1 MCQANRDLNKKQ
13 RKYFG
18 IFLLLGFFALAG
30 AYYVLFLGNTNA
42 SDGEYFYIRSN
53 DSYEQVLQNLT
64 VHNLIENKV
73 TFDLVAKQ
81 ANLPNKYKPGRYK
94 IVAGMSNLELV
105 RKLRSGK
112 WEKVVI
118 KLKSEMTRDSVL
130 NYLADN
136 LQASKSEVVKAM
148 NGAWVQ
154 ENGFTAENK
163 WSIFLPDH
171 YHFNWATTADKAILR
186 FVDEYNTYWTADRIA
201 QAKAQGLTTKEAVIL
216 ASIVDGEAI
225 FADEM
230 PTIAGLY
237 LNRINKGI
245 PLGADPTIWFVVG
258 KGERRRL
265 LYVDLK
271 KAHPYN
277 TYLNA
282 GLPPGPIFCP
292 DKRAIEAAIAPK
304 KHNYYYMC
312 AKPDGS
318 LRHAFANG
326 LAEHNRNAAAYR
338 RSLDR
343 QGVRR

>member
-1 MCQANRDLNKKQ
+1 MNKTQ

-42 SDGEYFYIRSN
+42 SDGEYFYIRSD

-73 TFDLVAKQ
+73 TFDLVAQQ
-81 ANLPNKYKPGRYK
+81 ANLPQKYKPGRYK
-94 IVAGMSNLELV
+94 IGAGMSNLELV
-105 RKLRSGK
+105 RKLGNGK
-112 WEKVVI
+112 WEKVII
-118 KLKSEMTRDSVL
+118 KLKSEMTRDSVIK
-130 NYLADN
+130 YLAKN
-136 LQASKSEVVKAM
+136 LQASEEELGLAM
-148 NGAWVQ
+148 KDEWVSQ
-154 ENGFTAENK
+154 NGFTAENK

-171 YHFNWATTADKAILR
+171 YHFNWATTADKALLR
-186 FVDEYNTYWTADRIA
+186 FVDEYNNYWTAERKA
-201 QAKAQGLTTKEAVIL
+201 KAKAQGLTTKEAVIL

-245 PLGADPTIWFVVG
+245 PLGADPTIWFVIG

-271 KAHPYN
+271 KEHPYN

-326 LAEHNRNAAAYR
+326 LTEHNRNAAAYR

>member
-1 MCQANRDLNKKQ
+1 M
-13 RKYFG
+13 
-18 IFLLLGFFALAG
+18 
-30 AYYVLFLGNTNA
+30 
-42 SDGEYFYIRSN
+42 
-53 DSYEQVLQNLT
+53 
-64 VHNLIENKV
+64 IENKV

-94 IVAGMSNLELV
+94 IAAGMSNLELV

-118 KLKSEMTRDSVL
+118 KLKSEMTRDSIIK
-130 NYLADN
+130 YLAHN
-136 LQASKSEVVKAM
+136 LQANEEELLKAM
-148 NGAWVQ
+148 NNAWVS

-271 KAHPYN
+271 KAHTYN

>member
-1 MCQANRDLNKKQ
+1 M
-13 RKYFG
+13 
-18 IFLLLGFFALAG
+18 
-30 AYYVLFLGNTNA
+30 
-42 SDGEYFYIRSN
+42 
-53 DSYEQVLQNLT
+53 
-64 VHNLIENKV
+64 IENKV

-94 IVAGMSNLELV
+94 IAAGMSNLELV

-118 KLKSEMTRDSVL
+118 KLKSEMTRDSIIK
-130 NYLADN
+130 YLANN
-136 LQASKSEVVKAM
+136 LQANEDELLKAM
-148 NGAWVQ
+148 NNAWVS

-271 KAHPYN
+271 KAHTYN

>member
-18 IFLLLGFFALAG
+18 IFLLLGFFTLAG

-42 SDGEYFYIRSN
+42 SDGEYFYIRSD

-81 ANLPNKYKPGRYK
+81 VNLPNKYKPGRYK

-136 LQASKSEVVKAM
+136 LQASKGEVVKAM

-154 ENGFTAENK
+154 ENGFTDENK

-186 FVDEYNTYWTADRIA
+186 FVDEYNTYWTADRKA
-201 QAKAQGLTTKEAVIL
+201 KAKAQGLTTKEAVIL

-225 FADEM
+225 FSDEM

-304 KHNYYYMC
+304 THNYYYMC

>member
-1 MCQANRDLNKKQ
+1 
-13 RKYFG
+13 
-18 IFLLLGFFALAG
+18 
-30 AYYVLFLGNTNA
+30 
-42 SDGEYFYIRSN
+42 
-53 DSYEQVLQNLT
+53 
-64 VHNLIENKV
+64 
-73 TFDLVAKQ
+73 
-81 ANLPNKYKPGRYK
+81 
-94 IVAGMSNLELV
+94 MSNLELV

-112 WEKVVI
+112 WEKVIV
-118 KLKSEMTRDSVL
+118 KLKSEMTRDSVI
-130 NYLADN
+130 NYLAAN
-136 LQASKSEVVKAM
+136 LEASKDELAQAM
-148 NGAWVQ
+148 NSAWVTK
-154 ENGFTAENK
+154 NGFTDENK
-163 WSIFLPDH
+163 WSIFLPDY
-171 YHFNWATTADKAILR
+171 YHFNWATPAEKAVLR
-186 FVDEYNTYWTADRIA
+186 FVDEYNTYWTASRKEK
-201 QAKAQGLTTKEAVIL
+201 AKAQGLTTKEAVIL

-237 LNRINKGI
+237 LNRVKKGI

-258 KGERRRL
+258 KGARRRL
-265 LYVDLK
+265 LYEDLK
-271 KAHPYN
+271 KVHPYN

-292 DKRAIEAAIAPK
+292 DKRAIEAVIAPK
-304 KHNYYYMC
+304 EHNYYYMC

>member
-42 SDGEYFYIRSN
+42 SDGEHFYIRSN

-94 IVAGMSNLELV
+94 IAAGMSNLELV

-118 KLKSEMTRDSVL
+118 KLKSEMTRDSIIK
-130 NYLADN
+130 YLAHN
-136 LQASKSEVVKAM
+136 LQANEEELLKAM
-148 NGAWVQ
+148 NNAWVS

-201 QAKAQGLTTKEAVIL
+201 KAKVQGLTTKEAVIL

-271 KAHPYN
+271 KAHTYN

>member
-42 SDGEYFYIRSN
+42 SDGEHFYIRSN

-94 IVAGMSNLELV
+94 IPAGMSNLELV

-118 KLKSEMTRDSVL
+118 KLKSEMTRDSIIK
-130 NYLADN
+130 YLAHN
-136 LQASKSEVVKAM
+136 LQANEEELLKAM
-148 NGAWVQ
+148 NNAWVS

-271 KAHPYN
+271 KAHTYN

>member
-1 MCQANRDLNKKQ
+1 
-13 RKYFG
+13 
-18 IFLLLGFFALAG
+18 
-30 AYYVLFLGNTNA
+30 
-42 SDGEYFYIRSN
+42 
-53 DSYEQVLQNLT
+53 
-64 VHNLIENKV
+64 
-73 TFDLVAKQ
+73 
-81 ANLPNKYKPGRYK
+81 
-94 IVAGMSNLELV
+94 MSNLELV

-118 KLKSEMTRDSVL
+118 KLKSEMTRDSIIK
-130 NYLADN
+130 YLANN
-136 LQASKSEVVKAM
+136 LQANEEELLKAM
-148 NGAWVQ
+148 NNAWVS

>member
-18 IFLLLGFFALAG
+18 IFLLLGFFTLAV

-42 SDGEYFYIRSN
+42 SDGEYFYIRSD

-94 IVAGMSNLELV
+94 IAAGMSNLELV

-118 KLKSEMTRDSVL
+118 KLKSEMTRDSIIK
-130 NYLADN
+130 YLAHN
-136 LQASKSEVVKAM
+136 LQANEEELLKAM
-148 NGAWVQ
+148 NNAWVS

-201 QAKAQGLTTKEAVIL
+201 KAKAQGLTSKEAVIL

-271 KAHPYN
+271 KAHTYN

>member
-1 MCQANRDLNKKQ
+1 M
-13 RKYFG
+13 
-18 IFLLLGFFALAG
+18 
-30 AYYVLFLGNTNA
+30 GNTNS
-42 SDGEYFYIRSN
+42 SDGEYFYIRTD
-53 DSYEQVLQNLT
+53 DSYEQVLFNLT
-64 VHNLIENKV
+64 VNNLIENKA

-81 ANLPNKYKPGRYK
+81 ANLPDKYKPGRYK
-94 IVAGMSNLELV
+94 VAAGMSNLELV

-112 WEKVVI
+112 WEKVIVKI
-118 KLKSEMTRDSVL
+118 KSEMTRDSVIS
-130 NYLADN
+130 YLAAN
-136 LQASKSEVVKAM
+136 LEASKDELEQAM
-148 NGAWVQ
+148 NSAWVTK
-154 ENGFTAENK
+154 NGFTDENK
-163 WSIFLPDH
+163 WSIFLPDY
-171 YHFNWATTADKAILR
+171 YHFNWATPAEKAVLR
-186 FVDEYNTYWTADRIA
+186 FVDEYNTYWTASRKEK
-201 QAKAQGLTTKEAVIL
+201 AKAQGLTTKEAVIL

-237 LNRINKGI
+237 LNRVKKGI

-258 KGERRRL
+258 KGARRRL
-265 LYVDLK
+265 LYEDLK
-271 KAHPYN
+271 KAHSYN

-292 DKRAIEAAIAPK
+292 DKRAIEAVIAPK
-304 KHNYYYMC
+304 EHNYYYMC

-338 RSLDR
+338 RSLDK

>member
-42 SDGEYFYIRSN
+42 SDGEYFYIRSD

-94 IVAGMSNLELV
+94 IAAGMSNLELV

-118 KLKSEMTRDSVL
+118 KLKSEMTRDSIIK
-130 NYLADN
+130 YLAHN
-136 LQASKSEVVKAM
+136 LQANEEELLKAM
-148 NGAWVQ
+148 NNAWVS

-186 FVDEYNTYWTADRIA
+186 FVDEYNTYWTADRKA
-201 QAKAQGLTTKEAVIL
+201 KAKAQGLTSKEAVIL

-271 KAHPYN
+271 KVHPYN